1 MMRIIQHREGGTPS
15 YWRFTAEVATIE
27 MPKMAMMAMAE
38 QGAATAKSAESAA
51 MKAELPQAM

>member
-1 MMRIIQHREGGTPS
+1 
-15 YWRFTAEVATIE
+15 

-51 MKAELPQAM
+51 MKAELPEPQVAVAKLAEAGARKAKAG